1 MWAHCHG
8 TIDENMEAT
17 AKGCSRPLKKVP
29 LTGLGDIWK
38 KRYQL
43 VHDISEVMAEVGERK
58 PSMVIKWL

>member
-1 MWAHCHG
+1 
-8 TIDENMEAT
+8 MEAT

-29 LTGLGDIWK
+29 LTRLGDIWK

-43 VHDISEVMAEVGERK
+43 AHDISEVMAEVGERK